1 MDKLII
7 NTMREGY
14 GLDQI
19 KNTMTV
25 AELKA
30 LLDDYEDE
38 TPIYLSF
45 DNGYTYGGIIEERVE
60 LAEGDDEEYTGET
73 EDENN

>member
-7 NTMREGY
+7 NAQREGY

-25 AELKA
+25 AELKDF
-30 LLDDYEDE
+30 LENYDDE

-45 DNGYTYGGIIEERVE
+45 DNGYTYGGINDYKFE
-60 LAEGDDEEYTGET
+60 LKEDYDEE
-73 EDENN
+73 

>member
-1 MDKLII
+1 MDKIII

-19 KNTMTV
+19 KRTMT
-25 AELKA
+25 AGELKA
-30 LLDDYEDE
+30 LLDDYDDE

-45 DNGYTYGGIIEERVE
+45 DNGYTYGGITEERVE
-60 LAEGDDEEYTGET
+60 LTEGDDEE
-73 EDENN
+73 